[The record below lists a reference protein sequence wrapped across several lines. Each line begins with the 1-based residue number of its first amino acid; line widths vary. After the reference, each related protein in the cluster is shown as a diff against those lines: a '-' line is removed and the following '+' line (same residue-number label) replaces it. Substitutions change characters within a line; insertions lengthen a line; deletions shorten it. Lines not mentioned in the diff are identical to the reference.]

1 MTKVVRAEYDAAR
14 HALKLVEPV
23 EGLEDHDQV
32 EVTIDKRVETG
43 AESWRPFVG
52 CLAGPA
58 GDELARAIDEMFPI
72 ER

>member
-1 MTKVVRAEYDAAR
+1 MGKVVRAEYDAAT

-23 EGLEDHDQV
+23 EGLHDRDQV
-32 EVTIDKRVETG
+32 DVTIDKREEPG

-58 GDELARAIDEMFPI
+58 GDDFARAIDEMFPI